1 MGIAVFDGG
10 DLVRSISSLWWS
22 FQGRCNF
29 GSLCDLDLDLFDRDR
44 DLERDFLF
52 RVCEIERDL
61 DLDLDFLFRVLD
73 FLDLDLERDLD
84 LLFRS

>member
-10 DLVRSISSLWWS
+10 DLVGSISSLRWS

-44 DLERDFLF
+44 DLEPDFLF
-52 RVCEIERDL
+52 RVCEIER

-73 FLDLDLERDLD
+73 FLDLDLDRDLD
-84 LLFRS
+84 FLFRS